1 MPGYLVF
8 VDSFDF
14 EDDRSRAVVTTG
26 DHRVFFLHPSFHDGA
41 ALEASVNVS
50 GDGIPG
56 FGAVGNPRT
65 AGRRVPIAVGGHQG
79 IEPMRQKESF
89 FFGPFEDVLVADVVA
104 GTGTGFWVGTVLLLE
119 FGV

>member
-89 FFGPFEDVLVADVVA
+89 SSVRSKMYSSP
-104 GTGTGFWVGTVLLLE
+104 TW
-119 FGV
+119 